1 MAAPSNRIEE
11 PLIPEP
17 KHTEG
22 TSTSA
27 ENLAL
32 MYQSLITGIVRLKS
46 GRQHISDGESFRRRS
61 KAALQEVERVAL
73 ATGYES
79 RDVRDTHFAV
89 VAFLDA
95 VLLHSKD
102 AVRAEWERMP
112 LALEMFGYADAGV
125 VFFDKLDQFRSRRD
139 SQQLADILEVYL
151 LCLLL
156 GFEGRY
162 SGRSGEREGIIEGL
176 RMRIDHIR
184 NWGDQLSPSGAL
196 PPALAA
202 PAPVEHRRDWLR
214 LVTLCVVIFTLLFFV
229 VLRLNLI
236 SRIDEL
242 RSKLF

>member
-1 MAAPSNRIEE
+1 MAARSSHLEE
-11 PLIPEP
+11 PLAPQPKSPSEP
-17 KHTEG
+17 
-22 TSTSA
+22 SA
-27 ENLAL
+27 PSENLAL
-32 MYQSLITGIVRLKS
+32 LYQSLITGIVRLKS
-46 GRQHISDGESFRRRS
+46 GRQHITDGDSFRRRS
-61 KAALQEVERVAL
+61 KAALQEVERVAM

-102 AVRAEWERMP
+102 VVRAEWERMP
-112 LALEMFGYADAGV
+112 LALEMFGFADAGV

-196 PPALAA
+196 PPASAA
-202 PAPVEHRRDWLR
+202 RAPVNHRRDRLR
-214 LVTLCVVIFTLLFFV
+214 LATLGVIIFTLLFFV

-236 SRIDEL
+236 SSIDEL